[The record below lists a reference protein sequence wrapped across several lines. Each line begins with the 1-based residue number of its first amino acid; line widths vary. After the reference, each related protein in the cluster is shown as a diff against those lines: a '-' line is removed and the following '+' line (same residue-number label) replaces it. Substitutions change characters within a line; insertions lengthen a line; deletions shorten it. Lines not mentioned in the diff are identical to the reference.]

1 MAIKRDGYAC
11 SCASLPPRTSHIL
24 AAFSI
29 QSSSLRNAD
38 GWKAICEAARA
49 VDEAGLEQA
58 AIERA
63 PGGVGWDVDMGRFK
77 ALVKM
82 LRLGDTASLWGLP
95 LPDPKKDGFDA
106 AVEKVFRTF
115 AEQRAP
121 QPLLEA
127 QGAEGGAGPPLQLQ
141 QQVPAGLPA
150 PQPPVPPSS
159 TTGEARV
166 PLSPAATA
174 AAAPPAQQPPTSV
187 RQAGG
192 HDVPS
197 APFGPG
203 TSRYYESYLKDKQEQ
218 ALLKWCRDD
227 VRFQIYNCTSQ
238 QRVKGGEPRLKAP
251 KAEFYLLD
259 EQGRRP
265 HYKWTQVNDFDHA
278 GEPMPPM
285 LKELCEQLNTDFGLE
300 GDDRLNHCLII
311 CNEQSG
317 AGKDAHCAPPHADK
331 IQKGFFVDLSLGYPR
346 VMKLLDAQSK
356 EEAASQALASG
367 SLAYITADDNG
378 RLVQGCTP
386 AKGES
391 KVQGTCYLHT
401 VPVDA
406 GQPRDQPRFSLVFR
420 PITDHPKGAKCGE
433 HLAKVDETKAVR
445 VRPGG
450 NLWREYVPLC
460 RGGTGAAPAP
470 EAAAPAGSP
479 QPMEVEAPPAPAQT
493 EAPPLLV
500 PPSALPSL
508 GLDDLVS
515 QLRDVIA
522 AATLDEDMVGQLLNS
537 LEGLKRSAQE
547 MQKAGAPP
555 PPRTCPPCLHTCTA
569 HPPRH
574 RCPAT
579 DLTAPRRRVQ
589 AGQHTAQE
597 VRSICA
603 AQSARRRA
611 VQAVDVGR
619 GFRALILCRMYVY
632 MCGVC
637 VVCVC

>member
-1 MAIKRDGYAC
+1 MQEVGFASLTAREAAPDPTASECGADMELYMHDCRQLIELGLKRWGGDAPGRLGPRVLNPDDHHDHDMIKRM
-11 SCASLPPRTSHIL
+11 
-24 AAFSI
+24 F
-29 QSSSLRNAD
+29 
-38 GWKAICEAARA
+38 
-49 VDEAGLEQA
+49 
-58 AIERA
+58 
-63 PGGVGWDVDMGRFK
+63 
-77 ALVKM
+77 
-82 LRLGDTASLWGLP
+82 
-95 LPDPKKDGFDA
+95 
-106 AVEKVFRTF
+106 
-115 AEQRAP
+115 AP
-121 QPLLEA
+121 QPEA
-127 QGAEGGAGPPLQLQ
+127 DGTAAGSPPLQLQ

-150 PQPPVPPSS
+150 PQLPAPPSS

-174 AAAPPAQQPPTSV
+174 AAQPPAPQPPTSV

-218 ALLKWCRDD
+218 ALLEWCRDD

-259 EQGRRP
+259 ELGRRP
-265 HYKWTQVNDFDHA
+265 HYKWTQLNEFDHA
-278 GEPMPPM
+278 GEPMPTM

-300 GDDRLNHCLII
+300 GDNRLNHCLII

-317 AGKDAHCAPPHADK
+317 SGKDAHCAPPHADK

-391 KVQGTCYLHT
+391 KVQGTRYLHT
-401 VPVDA
+401 VPVDVD
-406 GQPRDQPRFSLVFR
+406 QPREQPRFSLVFR

-433 HLAKVDETKAVR
+433 HLAKVDEKKAVR

-470 EAAAPAGSP
+470 EAAAPADSP
-479 QPMEVEAPPAPAQT
+479 QPMEVEAPPAPAQN

-500 PPSALPSL
+500 PPSAL
-508 GLDDLVS
+508 VS
-515 QLRDVIA
+515 QLKGVLA
-522 AATLDEDMVGQLLNS
+522 AATLDEASCSTVGQLLDS
-537 LEGLKRSAQE
+537 LVGLGLSGQE
-547 MQKAGAPP
+547 MRDSGTPP
-555 PPRTCPPCLHTCTA
+555 TA
-569 HPPRH
+569 HMPGVPAHLHRARPPAQPPTLH
-574 RCPAT
+574 P
-579 DLTAPRRRVQ
+579 LTAPRRRVQ

-597 VRSICA
+597 VRSVCA
-603 AQSARRRA
+603 TQSARRRA

-619 GFRALILCRMYVY
+619 GFRALIPSVRGVRCACAVCTLE
-632 MCGVC
+632 CGVC
-637 VVCVC
+637 VRARVSVRELPKS